1 MTLMYVVLASVTWNE
16 IWVRN
21 VCWWMILN
29 SNSPQHRRTL
39 SATPMSWYH
48 HRLDN
53 VSLRIPTGPFCTISQ
68 FWLFTGQCISIA
80 DQWKLL
86 YIFWKQSGDL
96 RGWRVWLVRIKL
108 HTNVMVRVRF
118 RVCWVTVLHIAQ
130 VVMCRTV
137 LHITSALQIFWTYK
151 CFYQI
156 LCNFYFSCHSKTAY
170 EMLELLCD
178 LLVWCLVAGSWSKV
192 EKFDRSK
199 Q

>member
-53 VSLRIPTGPFCTISQ
+53 MSLQIPTGPFCTISQ
-68 FWLFTGQCISIA
+68 FWLFTGQCKSIA

-96 RGWRVWLVRIKL
+96 HGWRVWLVRIKL
-108 HTNVMVRVRF
+108 HTNVMVRVRVRF
-118 RVCWVTVLHIAQ
+118 RVCCPAYSPSGYVQDRPSYNISLTN
-130 VVMCRTV
+130 
-137 LHITSALQIFWTYK
+137 
-151 CFYQI
+151 I
-156 LCNFYFSCHSKTAY
+156 LDIQMLLSNF
-170 EMLELLCD
+170 M
-178 LLVWCLVAGSWSKV
+178 
-192 EKFDRSK
+192 
-199 Q
+199 